1 METRSD
7 KLGPACM
14 PGLRNPPAFSG
25 GETLNIGQ
33 MTVAVK
39 SVGDSGKPLVVQFTI
54 ENGLAAP
61 QHHWMSWKDGKLRSW
76 DLPQIGETKRLPGVL
91 PF

>member
-1 METRSD
+1 
-7 KLGPACM
+7 M

-39 SVGDSGKPLVVQFTI
+39 SVGDSGKPLVVQFTF
-54 ENGLAAP
+54 EDGLEAP
-61 QHHWMSWKDGKLRSW
+61 QRHRMSWKDGKLRSW
-76 DLPQIGETKRLPGVL
+76 ASPQIGETKRLPGVL